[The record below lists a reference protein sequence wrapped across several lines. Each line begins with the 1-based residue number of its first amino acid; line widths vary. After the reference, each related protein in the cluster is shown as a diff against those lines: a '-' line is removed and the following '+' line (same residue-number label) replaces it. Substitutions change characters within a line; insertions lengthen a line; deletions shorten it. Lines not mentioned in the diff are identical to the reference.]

1 MAISAKVGV
10 PAGFV
15 FPLYEADGFTPL
27 VGAAAAVEAY
37 VTRST
42 TAGGA
47 VLTALVVTVTEMA
60 DKPGQYVATFTP
72 DVDGRTYV
80 CVVRHAA
87 SSADIEEVFQTS
99 SDLSN
104 ILQILG
110 GGVTGLP
117 A

>member
-1 MAISAKVGV
+1 MAVSAKVGT

-15 FPLYEADGFTPL
+15 FPLYQADGFTPL
-27 VGAAAAVEAY
+27 TGEAANVEAY

-47 VLTALVVTVTEMA
+47 VLTALAVEITEMS
-60 DKPGQYVATFTP
+60 DQPGQYVATFTP

-80 CVVRHAA
+80 VVVRHAG

-99 SDLSN
+99 SDLTN
-104 ILQILG
+104 ILLLLG
-110 GGVTGLP
+110 GGVSGLP